1 MIIYFSMLIL
11 TTTMTYFL
19 NRKRKTA
26 TIRIRV
32 GQYNLLSIGGIDRG
46 GFLPV
51 FGILAFFSAV
61 REGIGVDYESY
72 MNHILITIWR

>member
-51 FGILAFFSAV
+51 FGRLAFWG
-61 REGIGVDYESY
+61 R
-72 MNHILITIWR
+72 L